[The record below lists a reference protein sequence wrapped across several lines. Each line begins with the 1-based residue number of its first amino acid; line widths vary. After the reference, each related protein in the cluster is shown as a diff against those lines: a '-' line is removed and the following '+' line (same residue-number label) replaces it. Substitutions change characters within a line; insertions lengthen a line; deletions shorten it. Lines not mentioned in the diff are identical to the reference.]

1 MFVSRT
7 SRLVSAL
14 AVVSAALA
22 ACAEAS
28 DGPSSTTPSALDAS
42 ASVSSDASTSTPEAA
57 STSKPAKDASA
68 PLDAGSNVS
77 SGSVLINEISGSGEW
92 IELVSIGTQA
102 TDLSGYKIAD
112 RDQDT
117 GEPKLED
124 AFTFPV
130 GTILSPRVYV
140 IVQGGGGDAGKPCP
154 DGGQSYCFSARF
166 GISNKNGETL
176 FLLAPDDKVVGKVVY
191 PKDGSSGDK
200 SYSRLPS
207 GDPAASFEAVGQTPG
222 AANVK

>member
-1 MFVSRT
+1 MYVSRF
-7 SRLVSAL
+7 SRLVV
-14 AVVSAALA
+14 AVAAVSAALA
-22 ACAEAS
+22 ACAEAA
-28 DGPSSTTPSALDAS
+28 DGPSSPTATALDSGSSSSTDAS
-42 ASVSSDASTSTPEAA
+42 SATTSDATTSNP
-57 STSKPAKDASA
+57 KDSSA
-68 PLDAGSNVS
+68 PLDAGSNLS
-77 SGSVLINEISGSGEW
+77 SGSILINEISGSGEW
-92 IELVSIGTQA
+92 IELVSVGTQA

-112 RDQDT
+112 RNQDT
-117 GEPKLED
+117 GEPKIED
-124 AFTFPV
+124 AFTFPT
-130 GTILSPRVYV
+130 GTIVSPRVYV

-207 GDPAASFEAVGQTPG
+207 GDPSASFEAVTQTPG

>member
-1 MFVSRT
+1 MYVSRF
-7 SRLVSAL
+7 SRLVV
-14 AVVSAALA
+14 AVAAVSAALA
-22 ACAEAS
+22 ACAEAA
-28 DGPSSTTPSALDAS
+28 DGPSSPAATTVDSGSSSSTDAS
-42 ASVSSDASTSTPEAA
+42 AATTTDATTSNP
-57 STSKPAKDASA
+57 KDSSA
-68 PLDAGSNVS
+68 PIDAGSNVS
-77 SGSVLINEISGSGEW
+77 SGSILINEISGSGEW
-92 IELVSIGTQA
+92 IELVSVGTQA

-112 RDQDT
+112 RNQDT
-117 GEPKLED
+117 GEPKIED
-124 AFTFPV
+124 AFTFPA
-130 GTILSPRVYV
+130 GTVVSPRVYV

-200 SYSRLPS
+200 SYSRIPS
-207 GDPAASFEAVGQTPG
+207 GDPSASFEAVTQTPG

>member
-1 MFVSRT
+1 MFGSRT
-7 SRLVSAL
+7 SRLVVAL
-14 AVVSAALA
+14 AVVSSVLA

-28 DGPSSTTPSALDAS
+28 DGTSSTPASVLDASTPSST
-42 ASVSSDASTSTPEAA
+42 DASTSTPEAE
-57 STSKPAKDASA
+57 STSKPPKDASV

-77 SGSVLINEISGSGEW
+77 SGSVLINEVSGSGEW
-92 IELVSIGTQA
+92 IELVSIGAQA

-207 GDPAASFEAVGQTPG
+207 GDPSASFEAVTQTPG

>member
-1 MFVSRT
+1 MYVSRF
-7 SRLVSAL
+7 SRLVV
-14 AVVSAALA
+14 AVAAISAALA
-22 ACAEAS
+22 ACAEAA
-28 DGPSSTTPSALDAS
+28 DGPSSPTATALDSGPSSSTDGSSTTPTD
-42 ASVSSDASTSTPEAA
+42 P
-57 STSKPAKDASA
+57 TSKPPKDSSA
-68 PLDAGSNVS
+68 PIDAGSNLS
-77 SGSVLINEISGSGEW
+77 SGSILINEISGSGEW
-92 IELVSIGTQA
+92 IELVSVGTQA

-112 RDQDT
+112 RNQDT
-117 GEPKLED
+117 GEPKIED
-124 AFTFPV
+124 AFTFPA
-130 GTILSPRVYV
+130 GTVVSPRVYV

-166 GISNKNGETL
+166 GISNKNGETI

-207 GDPAASFEAVGQTPG
+207 GDPSASFEAVTQTPG

>member
-1 MFVSRT
+1 MLVSRT
-7 SRLVSAL
+7 SRLVVAF

-28 DGPSSTTPSALDAS
+28 DGPSSATPSALDAS
-42 ASVSSDASTSTPEAA
+42 AGASTDASSSMIEDSSAA
-57 STSKPAKDASA
+57 KPAKDGSA

-92 IELVSIGTQA
+92 VELVSIGAQA
-102 TDLSGYKIAD
+102 TDISGFKIAD
-112 RDQDT
+112 RDQET

-140 IVQGGGGDAGKPCP
+140 VVQGGGGDAGKPCP